1 VEESRIMELF
11 AKLFILLRF
20 GTNGYLSSIISV
32 SKYGKAKKI
41 KIYSESAFSRGAV

>member
-11 AKLFILLRF
+11 GKLIILLRF

-32 SKYGKAKKI
+32 SKYGKAKGSKSTQNQLFP
-41 KIYSESAFSRGAV
+41 K